1 MPLNPMCCE
10 NAQTQIVKRLIPLL
24 HQYVHEKKHNKD
36 TIELIKAL
44 ISINIEFKV
53 LLDIYLD

>member
-1 MPLNPMCCE
+1 MCCE